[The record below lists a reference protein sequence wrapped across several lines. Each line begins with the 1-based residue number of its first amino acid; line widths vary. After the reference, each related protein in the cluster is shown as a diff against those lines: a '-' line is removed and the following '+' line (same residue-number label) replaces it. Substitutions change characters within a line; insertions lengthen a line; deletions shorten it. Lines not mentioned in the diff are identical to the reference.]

1 MVMKLT
7 NTDETDPVD
16 QYVSIQCKNFSIVG
30 TLLLIDEN
38 STSQDYPSSVI
49 FFFKCEKNL
58 PALENKQIKIKIEK
72 ADYSH
77 WRSIVLLRP
86 CRVQ

>member
-7 NTDETDPVD
+7 NTNETDPVD

-49 FFFKCEKNL
+49 FFS
-58 PALENKQIKIKIEK
+58 NK
-72 ADYSH
+72 
-77 WRSIVLLRP
+77 
-86 CRVQ
+86 

>member
-16 QYVSIQCKNFSIVG
+16 QYVSIQCKNFSKVG

-38 STSQDYPSSVI
+38 SASQDYPSSVI
-49 FFFKCEKNL
+49 FF
-58 PALENKQIKIKIEK
+58 
-72 ADYSH
+72 
-77 WRSIVLLRP
+77 
-86 CRVQ
+86 